1 MDADQDTLENPF
13 GMDPDCRNCPA
24 LCESRER
31 VVHGYGDVAA
41 EFLVVGETPS
51 GVAETTSVPFADG
64 PVFDAIDR
72 LGLLDRSG
80 DDPVPDNVFLTHLTR
95 CRNPERPPTDDEI
108 GNCEPYLNGEIRMI
122 NPEIIVPVGE
132 RVLRALAFETPPGR
146 PRSSTWRPTTLPR
159 SGVGGSNSSPSA
171 PTPTGP
177 PSRRSWRR
185 CPNGWTTTTARRRV
199 DGVDNRRIAVP
210 APRRPSGGPPPAIPG
225 LGPRLRPLPEA
236 FPAVSMR

>member
-51 GVAETTSVPFADG
+51 GVAETTGVPFADG

-132 RVLRALAFETPPGR
+132 RVLRALAFEYTTRSPEEFDMEADHATPVRGR
-146 PRSSTWRPTTLPR
+146 GFELVPLRADPDE
-159 SGVGGSNSSPSA
+159 A
-171 PTPTGP
+171 
-177 PSRRSWRR
+177 
-185 CPNGWTTTTARRRV
+185 
-199 DGVDNRRIAVP
+199 AV
-210 APRRPSGGPPPAIPG
+210 
-225 LGPRLRPLPEA
+225 EA
-236 FPAVSMR
+236 FVETMSERMDYDYRQTKGRRGR